1 MPTITGIIQQDGA
14 FVNVEVGLGHAAV
27 AALHA
32 RFQAVP
38 PALQKVAM
46 IDTGCETTTLD
57 TAVIQQMKQ
66 QLGLQYLTVN
76 PVTAP
81 GLGIAAGLAVV
92 YPIRFV
98 VLNPGGQ
105 NLVRRTLFVQELPI
119 GQLNYDA
126 LIGRD
131 LLEFC
136 RFVYEGRNQP
146 GQFELTY

>member
-1 MPTITGIIQQDGA
+1 
-14 FVNVEVGLGHAAV
+14 
-27 AALHA
+27 
-32 RFQAVP
+32 
-38 PALQKVAM
+38 M